1 METLE
6 KTSLTDKIINGLK
19 KAVEELEQFRLQ
31 ASLGKAQAKDVYEE
45 AKKKFNAYLHEAK
58 LRFDNAK
65 EIATEKTTQLK
76 TALEELQ
83 VQLALG
89 KAETKEAFE
98 EQRKT
103 ITHALNSLE
112 TLIRSNKTSS
122 EYYSR
127 LLMETEQFKIKLD
140 ILRMQY
146 KLNKFRKLENLDS
159 TKTDLSKKLFDIKNR
174 LAKKEQEA
182 KGKWEHFQEE
192 ISDAYSHLK
201 KAFVG

>member
-6 KTSLTDKIINGLK
+6 KTSLTDKIINGLR
-19 KAVEELEQFRLQ
+19 KAAEELEQFRIQ
-31 ASLGKAQAKDVYEE
+31 AALGKAQAKDVYEE
-45 AKKKFNAYLHEAK
+45 AKKKFNTYVHEAK
-58 LRFDNAK
+58 LRLDDAK
-65 EIATEKTTQLK
+65 EIAKEKSIQLK
-76 TALEELQ
+76 IVLEELQ

-89 KAETKEAFE
+89 KAETKEVFE
-98 EQRKT
+98 EQRKK
-103 ITHALNSLE
+103 ITHALSSLE
-112 TLIRSNKTSS
+112 ALIRSNKTSS
-122 EYYSR
+122 EYYSK

-146 KLNKFRKLENLDS
+146 KLNKLSKFEKLDS
-159 TKTDLSKKLFDIKNR
+159 TKTDFFKKLSDIKNR

-182 KGKWEHFQEE
+182 EGKWEHFREE